1 MKYYLGIDIGGTH
14 IKGGI
19 VNLLTNDI
27 HQNILSHEELNATDS
42 TSSIITKVRK
52 VITDIQACMPLSKL
66 GGIGIAMPGPCD
78 YAKGIVA
85 IYGVPKF
92 QSLFGLNLK
101 EEIKKVSDL
110 NTVFINDASAYALG
124 EYYAGAAKDTS
135 RSIIVTIGTGLGS
148 TFLENDTVLNELTEG
163 IPEHGYLYNI
173 PYRDGMA
180 DDFFFDKMV
189 CKYMEYAISR

>member
-78 YAKGIVA
+78 YDQR
-85 IYGVPKF
+85 YSCHLWCQP
-92 QSLFGLNLK
+92 
-101 EEIKKVSDL
+101 KVSVHFS
-110 NTVFINDASAYALG
+110 VFNL
-124 EYYAGAAKDTS
+124 
-135 RSIIVTIGTGLGS
+135 
-148 TFLENDTVLNELTEG
+148 
-163 IPEHGYLYNI
+163 
-173 PYRDGMA
+173 
-180 DDFFFDKMV
+180 
-189 CKYMEYAISR
+189 